1 MFVKAVAFIT
11 RHDTTKMK
19 TDTDEP
25 STSAMVNAVASGIV
39 NTNQEEPPTVTQISR
54 TDIPTLQN
62 DSYFTFQID
71 LLKRIEK
78 CKFLI
83 THSFI
88 PNKNSCLSSV
98 VQLEEKI
105 PQENIESAILS
116 FNKRLKKLERTIQ
129 KLYKGDLENLCE
141 TLGPDLIKYI
151 FSFLTHKEHLALKL
165 SSKMLKARIEEIEQS

>member
-1 MFVKAVAFIT
+1 M
-11 RHDTTKMK
+11 RLRLQNTTF
-19 TDTDEP
+19 D
-25 STSAMVNAVASGIV
+25 NISGIV
-39 NTNQEEPPTVTQISR
+39 NTNQEEPPPVIQISR
-54 TDIPTLQN
+54 TDFPTYEN
-62 DSYFTFQID
+62 KSYFAFQLD
-71 LLKRIEK
+71 FLKRVEK

-98 VQLEEKI
+98 LQLEEKI

-129 KLYKGDLENLCE
+129 DLYKGDLEDLFE
-141 TLGPDLIKYI
+141 ILGPDLIKYI

-165 SSKMLKARIEEIEQS
+165 SSKMLKAKIEEVEQN